1 MGHIDIEVGDLTYE
15 ILYTATI
22 YADEGTYDTPPYYEW
37 EFEIDEITRH
47 GEYGNGQDVFFS
59 ELPEQHQD
67 IIWDTID
74 NKIGESI

>member
-1 MGHIDIEVGDLTYE
+1 MGQIDIEVGDLTYE

-22 YADEGTYDTPPYYEW
+22 YGDEGTYDTPPYYEW

-47 GEYGNGQDVFFS
+47 GEYGSGQDVFFS
-59 ELPEQHQD
+59 ELPEEHQD

>member
-1 MGHIDIEVGDLTYE
+1 MGQIDIEVGDLTYE

-22 YADEGTYDTPPYYEW
+22 YGDEGTYDTPPYFEW

-47 GEYGNGQDVFFS
+47 GEYGGGQDVFFS
-59 ELPEQHQD
+59 ELPEEHQD